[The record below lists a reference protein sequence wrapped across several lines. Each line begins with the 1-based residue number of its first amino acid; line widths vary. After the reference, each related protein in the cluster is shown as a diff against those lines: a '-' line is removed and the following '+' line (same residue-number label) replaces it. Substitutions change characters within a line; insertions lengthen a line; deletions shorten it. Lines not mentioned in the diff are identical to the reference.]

1 MAVVVGLEDMVLGL
15 QRKQKDKRGYPRWV
29 SEKRVTACPVRFK
42 KQSLVRP
49 AENEEARI

>member
-15 QRKQKDKRGYPRWV
+15 QRKQKGQAWKSKMGQR
-29 SEKRVTACPVRFK
+29 EKSDCVPVGFE

-49 AENEEARI
+49 AERK